1 MNQRARGRQPA
12 GARAPPLQLLGAHY
26 CS

>member
-12 GARAPPLQLLGAHY
+12 GARAPPLQLLGANY